1 MLKGLQCVVHWFNQS
16 RIKTIQ
22 RLIKDAIELYLVINT
37 VVMLYTPIF

>member
-16 RIKTIQ
+16 IKTIQ

-37 VVMLYTPIF
+37 VVMLYKPIF